1 MKKKL
6 KFKKLKIDYTGQN
19 VLVTGGT
26 RGIGKDLVNNF
37 ISLGANV
44 WYTGRSPDIIKKGY
58 IPVDFSQKDQM
69 EKFLQEIPKLQLDVV
84 INNVGTNKIGP
95 IEDYD
100 EKDFVSIINLNLTSC
115 FRIMKAVIP
124 GMKIR
129 SYGRIVNI
137 TSISS
142 EISMPLRTA
151 YCSSKFGLVGLTK
164 AAAVES
170 AASGVLINSVGP
182 GVTETKLT
190 VDVLGRERM
199 EEIARSIPAHRLAT
213 VEDISR
219 VVMFIASGLNTYMVG
234 QNIIV
239 DGGYTCV

>member
-1 MKKKL
+1 MNM
-6 KFKKLKIDYTGQN
+6 KIDYTGQN

-26 RGIGKDLVNNF
+26 KGIGKALVDNF
-37 ISLGANV
+37 RNLGANI
-44 WYTGRSPDIIKKGY
+44 WHTGRSDLDNKDRY
-58 IPVDFSQKDQM
+58 FSVDFSKEDQM
-69 EKFLQEIPKLQLDVV
+69 KKFLQEISELELDVV
-84 INNVGTNKIGP
+84 INNAGTNKIGP

-100 EKDFVSIINLNLTSC
+100 DDDYTSIINLNLTSC

-124 GMKIR
+124 GMKAR
-129 SYGRIVNI
+129 GYGRIVNI

-151 YCSSKFGLVGLTK
+151 YCSSKFGLLGLTK

-170 AASGVLINSVGP
+170 ASSGVLINSVGP

-190 VDVLGRERM
+190 VDVLGREKM
-199 EEIARSIPAHRLAT
+199 EEIASNVPAGRLAN
-213 VEDISR
+213 VQDISHI
-219 VVMFIASGLNTYMVG
+219 VMFVASSFNTYMVG